1 MKGGVL
7 AFSTKQKTQS
17 LPLQIFRKGIHSN
30 SSGTCEHGLPALR
43 QAMGEGGISQVV
55 PQGPFQ
61 PKESKSLKHPGLN
74 DSNGI
79 ITFIFT
85 WHPKQLQEATW
96 QAQRSPR
103 KYRESQPSA

>member
-30 SSGTCEHGLPALR
+30 SSGTCEHGLPTLR

-61 PKESKSLKHPGLN
+61 PKESKSCSQV
-74 DSNGI
+74 SNI
-79 ITFIFT
+79 
-85 WHPKQLQEATW
+85 QD
-96 QAQRSPR
+96 
-103 KYRESQPSA
+103 

>member
-1 MKGGVL
+1 MWARTARSEAGDGGGGD
-7 AFSTKQKTQS
+7 KPGG
-17 LPLQIFRKGIHSN
+17 PL
-30 SSGTCEHGLPALR
+30 GTLPA
-43 QAMGEGGISQVV
+43 QGIYELF
-55 PQGPFQ
+55 P
-61 PKESKSLKHPGLN
+61 SLEHPGLN

-103 KYRESQPSA
+103 KYRESQPSAWLRNHVAVRLYSQVFSPVKAQFLYL